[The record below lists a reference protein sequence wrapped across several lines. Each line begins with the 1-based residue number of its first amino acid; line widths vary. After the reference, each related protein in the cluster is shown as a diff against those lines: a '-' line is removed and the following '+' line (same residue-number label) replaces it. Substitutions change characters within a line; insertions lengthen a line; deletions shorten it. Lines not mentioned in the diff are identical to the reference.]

1 MDFLKKDF
9 IFKDVNKLKGVGTQ
23 LSKYL
28 KNKGI
33 EKIKDIILNLPYSET
48 DRSKLV
54 KLNNLE
60 IDKGEPLKGK
70 LLIQMFEKSSLRTRL
85 SFYLAI
91 KQLGGSTL
99 TLRPDELHLAKGGES
114 IQDTAKILSNFG
126 NAFMLRTDS
135 DKKLEEFEKY
145 LSIPIINGLS
155 PSSHPTQILSD
166 IFTVEEIKNK
176 PISNLKITWIGDSN
190 NVLNSLIA
198 ASIKFSF
205 KLNIGCPTKY
215 QPSKIIMKYI
225 KSNNNKIRILHDPKK
240 AAKGADVIFSD
251 KVISMNDK
259 VNKSKKLGQFKK
271 FKINKKLMS
280 LAKKNCIFLHCLPR
294 GKEVEEDVFLSKQSK
309 VWQQALNRVH
319 VQKSILLYCFGK
331 LR

>member
-1 MDFLKKDF
+1 MKHFINLKD
-9 IFKDVNKLKGVGTQ
+9 IP
-23 LSKYL
+23 
-28 KNKGI
+28 
-33 EKIKDIILNLPYSET
+33 IKDLRKILSDAKRRKNL
-48 DRSKLV
+48 RKN
-54 KLNNLE
+54 LNDLE
-60 IDKGEPLKGK
+60 VDKGAPLKGK
-70 LLIQMFEKSSLRTRL
+70 LLIQMFEKTSLRTRL

-91 KQLGGSTL
+91 KQLGGSAL
-99 TLRPDELHLAKGGES
+99 TLRPDELHLSKGGES

-135 DKKLEEFEKY
+135 DEKLEEFKKY

-155 PSSHPTQILSD
+155 PNSHPTQILSD
-166 IFTVEEIKNK
+166 IFTVEEIKKK
-176 PISNLKITWIGDSN
+176 PISSLNIAWIGDSN

-205 KLNIGCPTKY
+205 KLRIGCPSRYMPNTK
-215 QPSKIIMKYI
+215 IMRYI
-225 KSNNNKIRILHDPKK
+225 KSNKNKIHITDNSKE
-240 AAKGADVIFSD
+240 AVKGADVIFSD

-259 VNKSKKLGQFKK
+259 VNKIKKLNQFKK
-271 FKINKKLMS
+271 FKINKDLIS
-280 LAKKNCIFLHCLPR
+280 FAKKNCIFLHCLPR
-294 GKEVEEDVFLSKQSK
+294 GKEVEEDVFLSKRSK

>member
-1 MDFLKKDF
+1 MKNFLNLKDIPAKDLKK
-9 IFKDVNKLKGVGTQ
+9 
-23 LSKYL
+23 
-28 KNKGI
+28 
-33 EKIKDIILNLPYSET
+33 ILFDAKRRKRL
-48 DRSKLV
+48 RKR
-54 KLNNLE
+54 LNNLE
-60 IDKGEPLKGK
+60 IDKGAPLKGK

-99 TLRPDELHLAKGGES
+99 TLRPDELHLSKGGES

-126 NAFMLRTDS
+126 NAFMLRTDN

-176 PISNLKITWIGDSN
+176 PISSLNITWIGDSN

-205 KLNIGCPTKY
+205 KLSIGCPNKY
-215 QPSKIIMKYI
+215 KPSKKIMKYI

-240 AAKGADVIFSD
+240 AVKGADVIFSD

-259 VNKSKKLGQFKK
+259 VNKSKKLSQFKK

-280 LAKKNCIFLHCLPR
+280 FAKKNCIFLHCLPR
-294 GKEVEEDVFLSKQSK
+294 GKEVEEDVFLSKKSK
-309 VWQQALNRVH
+309 VWQQAHNRVH
-319 VQKSILLYCFGK
+319 VQKSILLYFFGK

>member
-1 MDFLKKDF
+1 MKNFLNLNDVPVRDLKKILIDAS
-9 IFKDVNKLKGVGTQ
+9 KRKKLRK
-23 LSKYL
+23 
-28 KNKGI
+28 
-33 EKIKDIILNLPYSET
+33 
-48 DRSKLV
+48 KLD
-54 KLNNLE
+54 NLE
-60 IDKGEPLKGK
+60 VDKDAPLRGK

-85 SFYLAI
+85 SFYLAV

-99 TLRPDELHLAKGGES
+99 TLRPDELHLSKGGES

-135 DKKLEEFEKY
+135 DEKLEEFRKY
-145 LSIPIINGLS
+145 LTIPIINGLS

-166 IFTVEEIKNK
+166 IFTVEEIKK
-176 PISNLKITWIGDSN
+176 KSISSLNITWIGDSN

-205 KLNIGCPTKY
+205 RLNIGCPTKY
-215 QPSKIIMKYI
+215 KPSKKIIKYI
-225 KSNNNKIRILHDPKK
+225 NNYDNKIHIFNDPKK
-240 AAKGADVIFSD
+240 AVTGADVIFSD

-259 VNKSKKLGQFKK
+259 VNELKKLNQFKK
-271 FKINKKLMS
+271 FKVNKKLMS
-280 LAKKNCIFLHCLPR
+280 FAKRECIFLHCLPR
-294 GKEVEEDVFLSKQSK
+294 GKEIEESVFSGKQSK

>member
-1 MDFLKKDF
+1 MKHF
-9 IFKDVNKLKGVGTQ
+9 INL
-23 LSKYL
+23 
-28 KNKGI
+28 
-33 EKIKDIILNLPYSET
+33 KDIPAKDLRKILI
-48 DRSKLV
+48 DAKKRKIARK

-60 IDKGEPLKGK
+60 VDKGTPLKGK

-99 TLRPDELHLAKGGES
+99 TLRPDELHLSKGGES
-114 IQDTAKILSNFG
+114 IEDTAKILSNFG

-135 DKKLEEFEKY
+135 DKKLEEFKKY
-145 LSIPIINGLS
+145 LSIPVINGLS

-166 IFTVEEIKNK
+166 VFTVEEIKKK
-176 PISNLKITWIGDSN
+176 PISKLNITWIGDCN

-205 KLNIGCPTKY
+205 KLSIGCPKNY
-215 QPSKIIMKYI
+215 QPNKNILNYVK
-225 KSNNNKIRILHDPKK
+225 NNKNKISLYSDPKK
-240 AAKGADVIFSD
+240 AVIGADVIFSD

-259 VNKSKKLGQFKK
+259 VNKIKKLNYFKK
-271 FKINKKLMS
+271 FRIDQKLIS
-280 LAKKNCIFLHCLPR
+280 LAKKDCIFLHCLPR
-294 GKEVEEDVFLSKQSK
+294 GKEVDEKVFSSKQSK

-319 VQKSILLYCFGK
+319 VQKSILLYCLGR

>member
-1 MDFLKKDF
+1 MKHFINLRDIPAKDLRKIITDAKKR
-9 IFKDVNKLKGVGTQ
+9 KLARKN
-23 LSKYL
+23 LS
-28 KNKGI
+28 
-33 EKIKDIILNLPYSET
+33 NLQI
-48 DRSKLV
+48 DRLA
-54 KLNNLE
+54 
-60 IDKGEPLKGK
+60 PLKGK

-99 TLRPDELHLAKGGES
+99 TLRPDELHLSKGGES

-126 NAFMLRTDS
+126 NAFMLRTDD
-135 DKKLEEFEKY
+135 DKKLEEFRKF

-166 IFTVEEIKNK
+166 IFTVEEIKKK
-176 PISNLKITWIGDSN
+176 PITNLNISWIGDCN

-205 KLNIGCPTKY
+205 KLTIGCPKNY
-215 QPSKIIMKYI
+215 QPNKKILSYVKSKT
-225 KSNNNKIRILHDPKK
+225 NKISIFSDPNK
-240 AAKGADVIFSD
+240 AVKDADVIFSD

-259 VNKSKKLGQFKK
+259 VNKKNKLKHFRK
-271 FKINKKLMS
+271 FKINKKLIKY
-280 LAKKNCIFLHCLPR
+280 AKKDCIFLHCLPR
-294 GKEVEEDVFLSKQSK
+294 GEEVDEKIFLSNRSK
-309 VWQQALNRVH
+309 VWQQAANRVH